1 MQEIGW
7 PPVSG
12 HHRNRTMAN
21 KEINPD
27 TWGDYTQ
34 DDSGEVETIPNKER
48 GCGYLK
54 AGNAYIRTDPSQFS
68 SGGTLPGFVVFTDS
82 EGSLHPIPYKE
93 SLPRGYE
100 TLNGSNFLAAAET
113 QRNIRC
119 LYPGDA
125 DAEESHQEAHQAA
138 LENLADAGVYQSAE
152 HAPASEV
159 ARHLDRMAV
168 DGFDGQEHWG
178 AIPAANSKDLLM
190 RVGKS
195 YYEEPW
201 DFIDETLE
209 LGLNKGISV
218 HSNKSPPTIQPGRTR
233 VWLIH
238 PHACGED
245 MPGVIGFVYL
255 TRTIF
260 TRDKDGNVPQYA
272 QEYADAGKCDIVD
285 IGEPEPLD
293 EDDERDYD
301 DIAEQHQ
308 GLDSF
313 EESEED
319 ADSGSTVSEGRLAD
333 KPDTVPNQ
341 GAASGSSDGE
351 PQGEAGE
358 TTIQPQEIEEMEKA
372 SLGELANENWVPVN
386 IPPEEFDAVHGSG
399 GLVAIVDGRK
409 VSASNNF
416 TWDPEEQHGSSRVG
430 PYNVEVR
437 EKNGDRMLLVEK

>member
-1 MQEIGW
+1 
-7 PPVSG
+7 
-12 HHRNRTMAN
+12 MAN

-27 TWGDYTQ
+27 TWDEYTQ
-34 DDSGEVETIPNKER
+34 ADGDEVEQIPNKER

-68 SGGTLPGFVVFTDS
+68 EGGTLPGFVVFTDQ

-100 TLNGSNFLAAAET
+100 TINGTNFLAAAEVE
-113 QRNIRC
+113 RDVRC

-125 DAEESHQEAHQAA
+125 DATESHQEAHQAA
-138 LENLADAGVYQSAE
+138 LENLADAGVYQSAD

-168 DGFDGQEHWG
+168 DGFEGAEHWG
-178 AIPAANSKDLLM
+178 AITAANSQDLMM

-195 YYEEPW
+195 YYDEPW

-218 HSNKSPPTIQPGRTR
+218 HSNKSPPVIQPGRTR

-272 QEYADAGKCDIVD
+272 QDYADAGKCDIVD

-308 GLDSF
+308 GMDSF
-313 EESEED
+313 EGDAPEEAES
-319 ADSGSTVSEGRLAD
+319 GISEGRLSDA
-333 KPDTVPNQ
+333 PETVP
-341 GAASGSSDGE
+341 SDGAEDGASDGASPVE
-351 PQGEAGE
+351 PQ
-358 TTIQPQEIEEMEKA
+358 QIEDLEKA
-372 SLGELANENWVPVN
+372 SLGDLANENWIPVN
-386 IPPEEFDAVHGSG
+386 APPEEHDVLNGG
-399 GLVAIVDGRK
+399 GLLCIVDGRK
-409 VSASNNF
+409 VAASNNF
-416 TWDPEEQHGSSRVG
+416 TWDSEDQHGSQRSG
-430 PYNVEVR
+430 PYTVELR
-437 EKNGDRMLLVEK
+437 TQNGDRMLLVEK